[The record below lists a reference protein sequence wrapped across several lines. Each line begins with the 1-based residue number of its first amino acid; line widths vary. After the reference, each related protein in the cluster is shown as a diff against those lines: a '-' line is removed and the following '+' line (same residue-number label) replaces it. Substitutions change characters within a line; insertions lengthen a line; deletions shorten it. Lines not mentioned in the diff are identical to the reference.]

1 MLRQRRHWSR
11 QHQSLS
17 SNVGIF
23 VFVNCIN
30 ALNLPRIA
38 VWSQAWYI
46 VVPLVAVILGHWS
59 LLLHGKNMGS
69 AFVQSAHIAP
79 GILLKAAWIPGQGCV
94 ITETNSTLL
103 AATFIYTMSFDFVVL
118 TLTAW
123 KLFQPNSG
131 RSKLVEL
138 IFSDGLIYFLIA

>member
-1 MLRQRRHWSR
+1 
-11 QHQSLS
+11 
-17 SNVGIF
+17 
-23 VFVNCIN
+23 
-30 ALNLPRIA
+30 
-38 VWSQAWYI
+38 
-46 VVPLVAVILGHWS
+46 
-59 LLLHGKNMGS
+59 MGS